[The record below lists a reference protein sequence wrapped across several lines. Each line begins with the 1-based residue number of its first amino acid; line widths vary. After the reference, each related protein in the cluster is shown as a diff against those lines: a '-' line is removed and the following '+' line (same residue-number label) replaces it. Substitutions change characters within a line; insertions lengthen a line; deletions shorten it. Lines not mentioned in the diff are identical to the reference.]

1 MKKRF
6 LKNLAYGTMGLAL
19 LVGTH
24 IILPNNN
31 ILKPRDFDNANWIKY
46 DNKSEGIYDY
56 YEEEVGSLNVHNWY
70 LYLNKVKEKN
80 SNKNNLERMIWL
92 PDLDDDGKVGKIK
105 NPNLKN

>member
-6 LKNLAYGTMGLAL
+6 LKNLAYGAVGLGL
-19 LVGTH
+19 LVGTQ

-31 ILKPRDFDNANWIKY
+31 ILKPGDFSKAKWIEFYNANGRIENCY
-46 DNKSEGIYDY
+46 RREDVPRNQYNLQLYS
-56 YEEEVGSLNVHNWY
+56 EEVSKR
-70 LYLNKVKEKN
+70 NKG
-80 SNKNNLERMIWL
+80 NLEGMIWL